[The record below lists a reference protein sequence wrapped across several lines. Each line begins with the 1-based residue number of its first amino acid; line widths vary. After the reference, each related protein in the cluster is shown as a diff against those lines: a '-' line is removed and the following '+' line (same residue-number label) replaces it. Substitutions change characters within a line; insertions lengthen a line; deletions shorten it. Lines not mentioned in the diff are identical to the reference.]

1 MFRKLAAVAAL
12 GAGLLLAAAG
22 SASAYTLDAS
32 GVGWVG
38 KGEVQTAY
46 GWNNKAMQDNVGGVT
61 FAYDSTATYEVVCE
75 FDTPGG
81 NHHVITNTKTSGV
94 LATVG
99 SDARKNSS
107 GKQGP
112 MTGWYL
118 TGFGSVTSSGQAV
131 PAVGDGCPGNSG
143 LGAVTSV
150 TQTGTGDGG
159 LYALWNG
166 QRRLL
171 TLTVETT
178 IL

>member
-1 MFRKLAAVAAL
+1 MFRKTAAAAVM

-22 SASAYTLDAS
+22 SASAYTMDSA

-61 FAYDSTATYEVVCE
+61 FAYDSTSTYEVVCE
-75 FDTPGG
+75 FDNPGG
-81 NHHVITNTKTSGV
+81 HHVITNTKRSSV
-94 LATVG
+94 NAAVG
-99 SDARKNSS
+99 SDARNNSS

-118 TGFGSVTSSGQAV
+118 TGLGAVTSTGGAL

-143 LGAVTSV
+143 LGAIASV
-150 TQTGTGDGG
+150 TQTGTGTGG
-159 LYALWNG
+159 LYALWSG
-166 QRRLL
+166 QSRLL
-171 TLTVETT
+171 TLTVATT
-178 IL
+178 TL

>member
-12 GAGLLLAAAG
+12 GAGMLLAAAG

-38 KGEVQTAY
+38 KGEVQSAY

-61 FAYDSTATYEVVCE
+61 FVYDSVSTYEVVCE
-75 FDTPGG
+75 FDTPSG
-81 NHHVITNTKTSGV
+81 NHHTITNTKTTGV
-94 LATVG
+94 LATLG
-99 SDARKNSS
+99 SDARTNSS

-118 TGFGSVTSSGQAV
+118 TGFGTGTWSGQAV
-131 PAVGDGCPGNSG
+131 PAVGAGCPGNSG

-150 TQTGTGDGG
+150 TQTGAGEGG
-159 LYALWNG
+159 LYAVWNG

-171 TLTVETT
+171 TLTVVTT
-178 IL
+178 TV